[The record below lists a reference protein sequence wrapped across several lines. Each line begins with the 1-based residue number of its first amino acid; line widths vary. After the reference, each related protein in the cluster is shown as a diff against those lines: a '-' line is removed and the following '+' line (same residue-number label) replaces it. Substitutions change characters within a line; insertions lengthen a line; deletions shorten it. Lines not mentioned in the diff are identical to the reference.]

1 MGKTA
6 TVSAKVPED
15 LKERAKKLGINIS
28 RLTREALRK
37 EVERE
42 ERRRLKEKAEKAG
55 NILKSIPSGDIV
67 KRIRETRESR

>member
-1 MGKTA
+1 MGKTV

-28 RLTREALRK
+28 SLTREALRK

-42 ERRRLKEKAEKAG
+42 ERRRLKEKAERAG
-55 NILKSIPSGDIV
+55 NILKGIPSGDIV